1 MLAGPRGVTVTAALA
16 LTVGGCMQARSW
28 DSGAP
33 TSQTARPEASVLR
46 SEDGCRSERPRRR
59 PAGDRPRYRLWVR
72 VGPARTVVTGR
83 LRVRFTPDLPTDR
96 LVFRLWP
103 NGPRP
108 ASAGARL
115 STGTVTAAGRA
126 LTSTRPNP
134 TTLVVRPE
142 RRVRAG
148 EQVTVA
154 MPWRLRVPRGVADR
168 LSVTGDAVLLGSF
181 FPLLAWEPGRGW
193 ATDPPTTGF
202 AEASSSPA
210 ADFNVT
216 VSAPRGDRVL
226 ASGRSADG
234 AGSALRPGRARS
246 ASALR
251 PGRARSAW
259 RARAVRDFAL
269 AVGRFETA
277 SRTVRFERPIDV
289 VVGVERGLTV
299 SPRPFLDK
307 IEGALRDLS
316 RRYGPYPWGTLS
328 LAVMPAL
335 GQAGIEYP
343 TMIFQ
348 GSESLDWAT
357 VHEVA
362 HSWFYGLVGN
372 NQARHPW
379 LDEGITT
386 WAQARADG
394 MLEWFQSYPVPVAA
408 RGRLGKPMSFWD
420 RRSGHYFAGVYVA
433 GVKALAALGR
443 PQLVDCALRS
453 YVAAHAYRIA
463 WPRDVVVALS
473 RVRPRAPEVL
483 VRFGVRVAP

>member
-1 MLAGPRGVTVTAALA
+1 
-16 LTVGGCMQARSW
+16 
-28 DSGAP
+28 
-33 TSQTARPEASVLR
+33 
-46 SEDGCRSERPRRR
+46 
-59 PAGDRPRYRLWVR
+59 LWVR
-72 VGPARTVVTGR
+72 VNPARTVVTGR

-115 STGTVTAAGRA
+115 STGTVTAAGRS
-126 LTSTRPNP
+126 LTSTLPNP

-148 EQVTVA
+148 ERVTVA

-168 LSVTGDAVLLGSF
+168 LSVTGQAVRLGSF

-226 ASGRSADG
+226 ASGRSDEG
-234 AGSALRPGRARS
+234 

-259 RARAVRDFAL
+259 RARGVRDFAL

-277 SRTVRFERPIDV
+277 YRTVRFGRPIDV

-307 IEGALRDLS
+307 VEGALRDLS

-348 GSESLDWAT
+348 GADSLDWAT

-379 LDEGITT
+379 LDEGITS

-394 MLEWFQSYPVPVAA
+394 MLEWFESYPVPAAA

-420 RRSGHYFAGVYVA
+420 RRRGHYFAGVYVA
-433 GVKALAALGR
+433 GVQALAALGR
-443 PQLVDCALRS
+443 PELVDCALRS
-453 YVAAHAYRIA
+453 YVAAQAYRIA
-463 WPRDVVVALS
+463 RPRDIVVALS
-473 RVRPRAPEVL
+473 RMRPRAPEVL
-483 VRFGVRVAP
+483 ARFGVLVAP